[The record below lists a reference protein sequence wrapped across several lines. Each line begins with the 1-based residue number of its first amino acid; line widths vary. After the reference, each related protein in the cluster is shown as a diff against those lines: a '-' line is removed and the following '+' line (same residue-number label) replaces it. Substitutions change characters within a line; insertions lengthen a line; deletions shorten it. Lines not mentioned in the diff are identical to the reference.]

1 MCDTIQMATVI
12 RYLITTKWKE
22 GKIVYSV
29 LGEIKGKQG
38 ELNGGGIN
46 EGIQGVKTNTILKES
61 QYGRLLLENFSK
73 TYKYM
78 KGLYLTK

>member
-1 MCDTIQMATVI
+1 M
-12 RYLITTKWKE
+12 
-22 GKIVYSV
+22 
-29 LGEIKGKQG
+29 
-38 ELNGGGIN
+38 GGGIN